1 MEKKVLYKNGNYAGT
16 GTFNTAIEHDTNLYI
31 DNVLKVT
38 SNYINRL
45 EKIDRIL
52 KKFLKYKAYH
62 DANKNSRLNMLTKK
76 GNLSEGEEILLQEV
90 MIRQQKE
97 ASNFVGVLSYILELY
112 DVQEA
117 EKKNLDKVI
126 QEILTK

>member
-1 MEKKVLYKNGNYAGT
+1 
-16 GTFNTAIEHDTNLYI
+16 
-31 DNVLKVT
+31 
-38 SNYINRL
+38 
-45 EKIDRIL
+45 
-52 KKFLKYKAYH
+52 
-62 DANKNSRLNMLTKK
+62 MLTKK